1 MSKVKDFKQLN
12 GLALAYMGDAI
23 YEVYIRE
30 YLLASGKTKPNGLH
44 KAATRFVSAKG
55 QAFSLQEMMETGF
68 LTEEEMSYA
77 KRGRN
82 AKSYSIPKNV
92 DPKIYNLS
100 TAFEAVIGYLHLAD
114 EETRLTEVMEKARE
128 IVKNKK

>member
-30 YLLASGKTKPNGLH
+30 YLLGSGKTRPNGLH

-55 QAFSLQEMMETGF
+55 QAFSLQTMLDTEF
-68 LTEEEMSYA
+68 LTEEEVGYA

-82 AKSYSIPKNV
+82 AKSYTVPKNV
-92 DPKIYNLS
+92 NPKTYSMS
-100 TAFEAVIGYLHLAD
+100 TSFEAVLGYLYLAD
-114 EETRLTEVMEKARE
+114 KQERLMEVMENARKIIE
-128 IVKNKK
+128 NKK